1 MAAQGAGVDMVLAG
15 NIELIVFT
23 LGSMVAWT
31 GSYVFR
37 VANKV
42 RALHCATA
50 ARSTCVE
57 KGAKRS
63 S

>member
-1 MAAQGAGVDMVLAG
+1 MVLAG